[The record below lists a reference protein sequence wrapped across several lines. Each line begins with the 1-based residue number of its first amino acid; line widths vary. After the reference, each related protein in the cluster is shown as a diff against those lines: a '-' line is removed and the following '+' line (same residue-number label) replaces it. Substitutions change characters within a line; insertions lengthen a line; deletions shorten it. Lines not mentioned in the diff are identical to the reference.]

1 MEVKAEEEVSAL
13 KGDDFVLFV
22 YMKELDVVF
31 EEVGFLDGVEHSLVE
46 VAELMEFQVG
56 VVA

>member
-31 EEVGFLDGVEHSLVE
+31 EELGFLDGMEHCLIE
-46 VAELMEFQVG
+46 VAELMKFKVG
-56 VVA
+56 IVA